1 MIFSE
6 AMTHVLCGGGSGW
19 LVLVV
24 VGGCV
29 VIVGGCVVGGCVVV
43 WWPTFPR
50 VETVVSLVFM
60 YTLVFCT
67 PN

>member
-1 MIFSE
+1 M
-6 AMTHVLCGGGSGW
+6 
-19 LVLVV
+19 VV